1 MRSLCNIDDLIFHD
15 FSETTLT
22 LDPCD
27 PNPCHHG
34 VLCLTTWNG
43 NETKFECG
51 LCPDGM
57 IGDGLNCTYTN
68 PCSSSPCSFPLICQP
83 SIYKVTRKYIGT
95 SAHTIAWAHSK
106 SLVLRF
112 IVHSL
117 ALTVLVMY

>member
-1 MRSLCNIDDLIFHD
+1 MGLSKTVLIRNHCYRKTPFNIYDLIFD
-15 FSETTLT
+15 FSETKLT

-27 PNPCHHG
+27 PNPCHPG

-68 PCSSSPCSFPLICQP
+68 PCWSSPCSFPLKCQP
-83 SIYKVTRKYIGT
+83 SMYKVC
-95 SAHTIAWAHSK
+95 K
-106 SLVLRF
+106 SVLLF
-112 IVHSL
+112 LSST
-117 ALTVLVMY
+117 ALTVSLELLR